1 MNIFRYRK
9 CRILI
14 NTILCLFIGN
24 IIFVNK
30 SYSFDTIQL
39 ASEIAGSLVQLTNKK
54 YSTIGFSRIQG
65 DLDKE
70 TVEELIDF
78 TENAI
83 VQSRRFRLIDRS
95 KLQLILNEQKFNMT
109 GMVTQ
114 NTFKQLGKLLGI
126 DLFIYGHYYK
136 DTIVFKA
143 IDVES
148 SAIVWSNIFILTQ
161 LSKQSVTINTITKKI
176 TASINDSLGPLKAS
190 RIEQLGFW
198 NIQNDFD
205 QQRFTDYLSVAIT
218 RDGNFQVVDRENLQF
233 ILEEQKLNMEDF
245 IDEKK
250 AKRMGEL
257 FGIDAFIYG
266 RINKKNG
273 KYIVSFKMLNIYNGV
288 IEWAKTLRIDDQG
301 VSLSQAGK
309 KIIRKAGKMAYVPY
323 GVFLM
328 GDNNNGGISS
338 PQFKVPLKAFYIDRT
353 EVSNYEYSKFVKKYR
368 HRAPPSWIGGRI
380 PAGNEDKPVVKVS
393 WNDASRYCKV
403 QGKRLPKETEWEK
416 AFRGTT
422 GNKYPWHGTSF
433 YPSYSR
439 TRESNALSPVTVDF
453 NNKDVSVFGV
463 QHLAGNVREWVGS
476 YLKPYPRSRYYNKS
490 RGLRVIRG
498 GSWAK
503 TKEHSTG
510 WYRDSSNPNYGWQ
523 DVGFRCAKSS
533 N

>member
-1 MNIFRYRK
+1 MNIFQYRK
-9 CRILI
+9 FRLLI
-14 NTILCLFIGN
+14 NTILCLFVGN
-24 IIFVNK
+24 IVFVNK

-39 ASEIAGSLVQLTNKK
+39 ASEIAASLVQLKNKK

-65 DLDKE
+65 NLDKE
-70 TVEELIDF
+70 IVDELIDF
-78 TENAI
+78 TENEI

-95 KLQLILNEQKFNMT
+95 KLQLILREQKFNMT

-114 NTFKQLGKLLGI
+114 NTFKELGKLLGV

-148 SAIVWSNIFILTQ
+148 SVIVWSNIFILTQ
-161 LSKQSVTINTITKKI
+161 LSQQSVTVNTITKKI
-176 TASINDSLGPLKAS
+176 TASIIDSLGPLKKS
-190 RIEQLGFW
+190 RINQLGFW
-198 NIQNDFD
+198 NIKNDFD
-205 QQRFTDYLSVAIT
+205 QHRFTDYLSVAIT

-233 ILEEQKLNMEDF
+233 ILEEQKLNMEEF

-288 IEWAKTLRIDDQG
+288 IEWAKTLRIDGQDATHNQSG
-301 VSLSQAGK
+301 RK
-309 KIIRKAGKMAYVPY
+309 KTSNAGKMAYVPY
-323 GVFLM
+323 GFFLM
-328 GDNNNGGISS
+328 GDNKRGGISS
-338 PQFKVPLKAFYIDRT
+338 PQFKVPIKAFYIDRT
-353 EVSNYEYSKFVKKYR
+353 EVSNYEYRKFVKKHR
-368 HRAPPSWIGGRI
+368 HRAPPSWIRGQI
-380 PAGNEDKPVVKVS
+380 PPGKEDKPVVKVS
-393 WNDASRYCKV
+393 WNDASRYCRV
-403 QGKRLPKETEWEK
+403 LGKRLPKEEEWEK

-422 GNKYPWHGTSF
+422 GNKYPWGGTSF

-439 TRESNALSPVTVDF
+439 TRESNVLAPVKVDF
-453 NNKDVSVFGV
+453 SSKDVSVYGV

-476 YLKPYPRSRYYNKS
+476 YMKSYPGSRIYRKNK
-490 RGLRVIRG
+490 GHRVIRG

-510 WYRDSSNPNYGWQ
+510 WYRDSSNPNYGWE
-523 DVGFRCAKSS
+523 DVGFRCAK
-533 N
+533 